1 MAKKTFLSIMLN
13 ILNSCVIFS
22 SEEQMK
28 NFPPDEKENKKKVPA
43 KIEQDTDYPEN
54 VVNPA
59 GNISCI
65 QIMEMIKKDRK
76 FFNISAKLSIYS
88 S

>member
-1 MAKKTFLSIMLN
+1 MAKKIFLFIMLK
-13 ILNSCVIFS
+13 IFNSCAIFS
-22 SEEQMK
+22 SEAQMK
-28 NFPPDEKENKKKVPA
+28 NFPRYEKENNEKVPA

>member
-1 MAKKTFLSIMLN
+1 MLN
-13 ILNSCVIFS
+13 IFNSRAIFS
-22 SEEQMK
+22 SEEQIK
-28 NFPPDEKENKKKVPA
+28 NFSPDEKENNEKVPA
-43 KIEQDTDYPEN
+43 KIEKDTDYPEN

-88 S
+88 N

>member
-1 MAKKTFLSIMLN
+1 
-13 ILNSCVIFS
+13 
-22 SEEQMK
+22 MK
-28 NFPPDEKENKKKVPA
+28 NFPPDEKENNEKAPA
-43 KIEQDTDYPEN
+43 KIEQDSDYPEN

-65 QIMEMIKKDRK
+65 QIMGMIRKDRK

-88 S
+88 N